1 VGISGN
7 LKTMQLSE
15 LLQWLALGQKTG
27 ILLIEGHGIQKR
39 LYFRNGRINFTSSSD
54 RREYL
59 GQFLVSHGYITEN
72 ELKKAM
78 EVQEESKILLG
89 RILVMINAISETDL
103 LRLMRRKAE
112 ESIYDIFLWEDGT
125 FEFIDGEQPD
135 LKMVPLSLDLTSIIL
150 EGLHRYDEWKRIRD
164 LVPDSS
170 VVPMITRPLNLDV
183 LAERERLI
191 VPHID
196 GQRSVEEIALQTHNA
211 EFAVAR
217 FVYEGLTSG
226 SMVLAEAVPR
236 RAAVV
241 AAGSGSVETE
251 VEHFL
256 QRGKASLKEDPQAA
270 YRMFKV
276 ASDLAPAD
284 GRAAEAVRDAE
295 REIRAAIEKDGVT
308 GEKVPELAIAVSELT
323 ERTFSPHEG
332 FVLSRINGQW
342 DVKSVMKISPMKDLE
357 VLMIFQRLWKDGVIR
372 WKKPAGRQ

>member
-27 ILLIEGHGIQKR
+27 TLLIEGHGVKKR
-39 LYFRNGRINFTSSSD
+39 LFFRNGRVIFTSSSD
-54 RREYL
+54 CREYL
-59 GQFLVSHGYITEN
+59 GQFLVSHGYITED

-89 RILVMINAISETDL
+89 RILLMINAISETDL

-112 ESIYDIFLWEDGT
+112 ESIYDVFLWEDGN
-125 FEFIDGEQPD
+125 FEFVDGEQPD
-135 LKMVPLSLDLTSIIL
+135 LKMVPLSLDLTGIVL
-150 EGLHRYDEWKRIRD
+150 EGLQRYDEWKRIRER
-164 LVPDSS
+164 VPDSS
-170 VVPMITRPLNLDV
+170 VIPMILQPLNLDA
-183 LAERERLI
+183 LGERERLI

-196 GQRSVEEIALQTHNA
+196 GQRSIEEVALQTHNP

-226 SMVLAEAVPR
+226 AMALAGSVPR
-236 RAAVV
+236 RAAAV
-241 AAGSGSVETE
+241 AAGSVSVDTE
-251 VEHFL
+251 VDHFL

-276 ASDLAPAD
+276 ASDLAPGD

-295 REIRAAIEKDGVT
+295 REIRAALEKDGVT
-308 GEKVPELAIAVSELT
+308 GDKVPELAIAIPELT

-342 DVKSVMKISPMKDLE
+342 DVKSVMKISPIKELE

-372 WKKPAGRQ
+372 WKKKV